1 MPGKYSLAPVK
12 LKGYRC
18 KIQNDARLFSARSLS
33 LFMFAYYGYE
43 QYALDLLFL
52 NGSLGL
58 FGVLTDETTV
68 FPHNRTVKRRVVYN
82 WLPNYKSDAMCKTR
96 RRQHSIE
103 LFRKVTAF
111 KHRVIS

>member
-33 LFMFAYYGYE
+33 LFMFAYDGYE

-58 FGVLTDETTV
+58 FGVLTDKTTI
-68 FPHNRTVKRRVVYN
+68 FSHNWTVKRRLVYN

-96 RRQHSIE
+96 PFFS
-103 LFRKVTAF
+103 FSF
-111 KHRVIS
+111 